1 MNLALSL
8 DRYPDPVPNL
18 DMGPDLAPN
27 LDHTDLLNDQDPNL
41 ILVQLLLTIIRIQI
55 QKEILKISSELPF
68 CLVCGA
74 TGDALSSSDLKT
86 MHDFNSTVNS
96 IYN

>member
-8 DRYPDPVPNL
+8 DSYPDPAPNL
-18 DMGPDLAPN
+18 DMRPDLAPN
-27 LDHTDLLNDQDPNL
+27 LDHTDLLNDPNL

-74 TGDALSSSDLKT
+74 TGDALTSSDLKT
-86 MHDFNSTVNS
+86 MHDFISTVNS

>member
-55 QKEILKISSELPF
+55 QKEILKISGR
-68 CLVCGA
+68 LVK
-74 TGDALSSSDLKT
+74 LS
-86 MHDFNSTVNS
+86 
-96 IYN
+96 